1 MGRVHDLGGHDVAR
15 DLWTDYFVACNAV
28 IYLVDCN
35 DRERFLESKAELD
48 KLRAENA
55 DLKQALADKEA
66 ELAAIQASRKAAEAE
81 LKAAQAAA
89 NKAKGG
95 VSLPSPTLPSISLPS
110 APKFDLTSS
119 GKDARGV
126 VAAALTL

>member
-1 MGRVHDLGGHDVAR
+1 M
-15 DLWTDYFVACNAV
+15 ACPSLMTRPDSHLHRTA
-28 IYLVDCN
+28 
-35 DRERFLESKAELD
+35 LEK
-48 KLRAENA
+48 
-55 DLKQALADKEA
+55 

-95 VSLPSPTLPSISLPS
+95 VSLPSVSLPSAPTLPSISLPS

-119 GKDARGV
+119 GKDASPLTGPGAYGLAAGLALGLLPAGALIGV
-126 VAAALTL
+126 RAFLLQRK